1 MVHFCGCARDVLF
14 FTDGKP
20 WKMARTSHGDTMVIM
35 ALQGQ
40 KCSMCCKQ
48 MESTIHSLAHF
59 MAFHGHD
66 VMVLQESSMLTMLS
80 VLFVNNDPLQ
90 PLKCVTDKAYG
101 CPNHLC
107 PLHNSLE
114 LRLMNPV
121 YWVLLC
127 KRFLEIM
134 VLECHFNN
142 IM

>member
-1 MVHFCGCARDVLF
+1 MQHVLQADGIYYS
-14 FTDGKP
+14 FTCP
-20 WKMARTSHGDTMVIM
+20 
-35 ALQGQ
+35 
-40 KCSMCCKQ
+40 
-48 MESTIHSLAHF
+48 
-59 MAFHGHD
+59 FHGHD

-101 CPNHLC
+101 CLNHLC

>member
-59 MAFHGHD
+59 MG
-66 VMVLQESSMLTMLS
+66 MMLWCYKSLQCLPCYLFFLLTMT
-80 VLFVNNDPLQ
+80 LFS
-90 PLKCVTDKAYG
+90 
-101 CPNHLC
+101 H
-107 PLHNSLE
+107 
-114 LRLMNPV
+114 
-121 YWVLLC
+121 
-127 KRFLEIM
+127 
-134 VLECHFNN
+134 
-142 IM
+142 